1 MFLTRSKTMQEAITT
16 KEKLT
21 SLMLQMQEIIMQDYE
36 DNEDIQ
42 NAFNALASAYDYYI
56 DEE

>member
-1 MFLTRSKTMQEAITT
+1 MLETVTT

-21 SLMLQMQEIIMQDYE
+21 SLMLQMQEILMEDYE

-42 NAFNALASAYDYYI
+42 DAFNALASAFDYYLE
-56 DEE
+56 D

>member
-1 MFLTRSKTMQEAITT
+1 MSDNT

-21 SLMLQMQEIIMQDYE
+21 SLMLQMQEILMEDYE
-36 DNEDIQ
+36 DNADIQ
-42 NAFNALASAYDYYI
+42 DAFNALASAFDYYI

>member
-1 MFLTRSKTMQEAITT
+1 MQETT

-21 SLMLQMQEIIMQDYE
+21 SLMLQMQDIIMEDYE
-36 DNEDIQ
+36 DNADIQ
-42 NAFNALASAYDYYI
+42 DAFNALASAFDYYV

>member
-1 MFLTRSKTMQEAITT
+1 MSETT

-21 SLMLQMQEIIMQDYE
+21 SLMLQMQDIIMEDYE

-42 NAFNALASAYDYYI
+42 NAFNDLANAFDYYV
-56 DEE
+56 E

>member
-1 MFLTRSKTMQEAITT
+1 MQEAIST
-16 KEKLT
+16 KDKLT
-21 SLMLQMQEIIMQDYE
+21 SLMLQMQEILMQDYE

-42 NAFNALASAYDYYI
+42 NAFNALACAFDYYV

>member
-1 MFLTRSKTMQEAITT
+1 MQEAVST
-16 KEKLT
+16 KDKLT
-21 SLMLQMQEIIMQDYE
+21 SLMLQMQEILMQDYE

-42 NAFNALASAYDYYI
+42 NAFNTLASAFDYYI

>member
-1 MFLTRSKTMQEAITT
+1 MQESIST

-21 SLMLQMQEIIMQDYE
+21 SLMLQMQYIIQDDYE

-42 NAFNALASAYDYYI
+42 NAFNALASAFDYYI
-56 DEE
+56 ED

>member
-1 MFLTRSKTMQEAITT
+1 MQEAIST
-16 KEKLT
+16 KDKLT

-42 NAFNALASAYDYYI
+42 DAFNALASAYDYYI

>member
-1 MFLTRSKTMQEAITT
+1 MSETT

-21 SLMLQMQEIIMQDYE
+21 SLMLQMQDIIMEDYE
-36 DNEDIQ
+36 DNADIQ
-42 NAFNALASAYDYYI
+42 DAFNALASAFDYYV

>member
-1 MFLTRSKTMQEAITT
+1 MQDTIST

-56 DEE
+56 ED

>member
-1 MFLTRSKTMQEAITT
+1 MQDNI

-21 SLMLQMQEIIMQDYE
+21 SLMLQMQDIIMEDYE

-42 NAFNALASAYDYYI
+42 DAFNALASAFDYYI
-56 DEE
+56 ED